1 MTFRS
6 SAIILV
12 LALMAGTASAQEIDL
27 RVSPGLTSGRMEV
40 RDPQGRI
47 TMTVERSLTGRLI
60 IKRPD
65 GTVIG
70 SVTEPREEQTPSRRS
85 GTYLSLP
92 PSWSK
97 K

>member
-1 MTFRS
+1 MIFRS
-6 SAIILV
+6 SLVVALIL
-12 LALMAGTASAQEIDL
+12 LTSAASAQERL

-70 SVTEPREEQTPSRRS
+70 SVTEPREERTTTRRS

>member
-1 MTFRS
+1 MIFRS
-6 SAIILV
+6 SVIALV
-12 LALMAGTASAQEIDL
+12 LMTSAVSAQERL
-27 RVSPGLTSGRMEV
+27 RVSPGLTSGRLEV

-70 SVTEPREEQTPSRRS
+70 SVTEPRRETRTPPRRRHL
-85 GTYLSLP
+85 TLP
-92 PSWSK
+92 PGWNRE
-97 K
+97 

>member
-1 MTFRS
+1 MIFRS
-6 SAIILV
+6 SLILV
-12 LALMAGTASAQEIDL
+12 LALLAGTASAQERL
-27 RVSPGLTSGRMEV
+27 RVSPGLTSDRLEV

-60 IKRPD
+60 IKKPD
-65 GTVIG
+65 GSVIG
-70 SVTEPREEQTPSRRS
+70 SVTEPREERTPTRRS

>member
-1 MTFRS
+1 MIFRS
-6 SAIILV
+6 SLILV
-12 LALMAGTASAQEIDL
+12 LALLAGTASAQERL
-27 RVSPGLTSGRMEV
+27 RVSPGLTSGRLEI

-60 IKRPD
+60 IKKPD
-65 GTVIG
+65 GSVIG
-70 SVTEPREEQTPSRRS
+70 SVTEPREERAPTRRS